1 MATVQNLLARKST
14 QQLLA
19 TNPEA
24 TVCDAVQL
32 MNNHKIGSLL
42 VLSEGQL
49 VGIITE
55 RDLLQRVLAPCRD
68 PNTTLVREV
77 MTTELLCCRPE
88 TPLEDIREI
97 MKTRR
102 VRHLPVID
110 EQGALN
116 GLVSIGDVN
125 AYQTH
130 DQEVTI
136 HILKEYIHGRV

>member
-1 MATVQNLLARKST
+1 MATVQNLLAHKST
-14 QQLLA
+14 RQLLA
-19 TNPEA
+19 INPEA
-24 TVCDAVQL
+24 VVSEAVQL
-32 MNNHKIGSLL
+32 MNDYKVGSLL

-68 PNTTLVREV
+68 PQATLVGEV
-77 MTTELLCCRPE
+77 MTTELIYCRPE

-102 VRHLPVID
+102 VRHLPVLD
-110 EQGALN
+110 DNGDLR